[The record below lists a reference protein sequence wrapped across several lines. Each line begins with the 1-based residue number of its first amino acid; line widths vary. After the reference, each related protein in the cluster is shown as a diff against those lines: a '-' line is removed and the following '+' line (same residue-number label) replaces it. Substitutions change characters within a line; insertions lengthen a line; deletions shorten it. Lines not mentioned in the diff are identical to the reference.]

1 MRKLLIALMVLVL
14 PCAAWAE
21 TSQPYAWTL
30 IPGYLAMNDA
40 QRAMFE
46 TAYATAARGETE
58 VPVPEGVSY
67 DDAIAAMSLL
77 LDECPELCALDNR
90 YQVAYVRSQPE
101 TVSGVTLFYA
111 RALDTQS
118 VLLDTAKAMAAQ
130 AQGSAWERELTL
142 HDMLCHT
149 AVYDL
154 DAPNQYTAYGALVDG
169 RAGCSGY
176 ARALTLLCR
185 LAGIPCQTVSGT
197 ARAGDREERH
207 AWCVLYIGGSF
218 TQTDPTW
225 NDQDKAGLITHWYFN
240 LTDAQMAA
248 DHSPDA
254 DTLALPCM
262 DDSLSWHARNGLV
275 VPADENEARWIIDGA
290 VEAMARE
297 GTNVNL
303 RFENGQACEDFV
315 KQTQAYI
322 AAYNQTHPQA
332 PYDGAFQLMYS
343 AEQGCCILLEAEEIP

>member
-46 TAYATAARGETE
+46 AAYATAARGETE

-118 VLLDTAKAMAAQ
+118 VLLDTAMTMAAQ

-154 DAPNQYTAYGALVDG
+154 DAPTSIPPMVHWWTAGPGA
-169 RAGCSGY
+169 AAMP
-176 ARALTLLCR
+176 AR
-185 LAGIPCQTVSGT
+185 
-197 ARAGDREERH
+197 
-207 AWCVLYIGGSF
+207 
-218 TQTDPTW
+218 
-225 NDQDKAGLITHWYFN
+225 
-240 LTDAQMAA
+240 
-248 DHSPDA
+248 
-254 DTLALPCM
+254 
-262 DDSLSWHARNGLV
+262 
-275 VPADENEARWIIDGA
+275 
-290 VEAMARE
+290 
-297 GTNVNL
+297 
-303 RFENGQACEDFV
+303 
-315 KQTQAYI
+315 
-322 AAYNQTHPQA
+322 
-332 PYDGAFQLMYS
+332 
-343 AEQGCCILLEAEEIP
+343 

>member
-46 TAYATAARGETE
+46 AAYATAARGETE

-90 YQVAYVRSQPE
+90 YQVAYARSQPE

-118 VLLDTAKAMAAQ
+118 VLLDTAMTMAAQ

-275 VPADENEARWIIDGA
+275 VPADAEKARAIID
-290 VEAMARE
+290 EAMENMVRRGE
-297 GTNVNL
+297 TVNL
-303 RFENGQACEDFV
+303 RFEQAEDADAFIGSV
-315 KQTQAYI
+315 RAWI
-322 AAYNQTHPQA
+322 ADYNENHPDA
-332 PYDGAFQLMYS
+332 PYEGSWS
-343 AEQGCCILLEAEEIP
+343 AISQTEQGCVVIMPSP